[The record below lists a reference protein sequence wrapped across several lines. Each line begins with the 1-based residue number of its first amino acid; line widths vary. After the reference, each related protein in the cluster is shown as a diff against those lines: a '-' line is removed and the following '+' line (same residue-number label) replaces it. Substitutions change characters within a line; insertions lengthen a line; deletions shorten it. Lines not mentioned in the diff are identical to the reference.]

1 MSDFA
6 VSAFYS
12 GHEITLAKMSL
23 QLCLFLYLWAESAI
37 RCCLIHS
44 EKNVGNLGTLRM
56 RF

>member
-12 GHEITLAKMSL
+12 GHEITLAKMSS